1 MRLLEPLKD
10 ELDENF
16 ELAQSTEN
24 LVSEERDMLQGDVEE
39 RVVLFQFSTDVW
51 ESVINSGELSVF
63 EEAAEKVSH
72 AYRKAGKINSVIEKF
87 NKFGDSIMYTPLL
100 KQTMDRYSREKL
112 LDVIQEMCA
121 EASDI
126 FMDAREAVDRLI
138 KTECPVCGTRFPTRS
153 AMKSHVTQKSDPN
166 HQAFQDRIK

>member
-16 ELAQSTEN
+16 QLARSTEN

-63 EEAAEKVSH
+63 EEASEKVSH
-72 AYRKAGKINSVIEKF
+72 AYRKAQKINSVVEKF
-87 NKFGDSIMYTPLL
+87 NNFGDRIMYTPLL
-100 KQTMDRYSREKL
+100 KQTMDQYDRENL

-126 FMDAREAVDRLI
+126 FMEAKEAVDRLI
-138 KTECPVCGTRFPTRS
+138 RTECPVCGKRFPTRS